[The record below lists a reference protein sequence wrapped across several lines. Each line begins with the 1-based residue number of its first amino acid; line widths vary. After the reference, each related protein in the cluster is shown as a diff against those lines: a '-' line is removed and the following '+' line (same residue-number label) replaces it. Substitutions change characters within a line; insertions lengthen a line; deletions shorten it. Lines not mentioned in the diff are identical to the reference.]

1 MIKMNDFNIFIYFKI
16 IKNFI
21 KILFLPNFNKI
32 NLFLPNFNKINL
44 FLWKNY
50 QKKIKKKSKF

>member
-1 MIKMNDFNIFIYFKI
+1 MNIVQYYVIFFFY
-16 IKNFI
+16 KNNFLYL
-21 KILFLPNFNKI
+21 ILFLPI
-32 NLFLPNFNKINL
+32 FNKINL